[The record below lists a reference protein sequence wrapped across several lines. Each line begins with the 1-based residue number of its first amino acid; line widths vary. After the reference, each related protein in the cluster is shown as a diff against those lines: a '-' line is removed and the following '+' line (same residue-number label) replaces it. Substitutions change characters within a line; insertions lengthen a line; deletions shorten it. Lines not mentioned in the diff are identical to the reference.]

1 MASRDYGNKL
11 VQFECNGKIELK
23 RCPQCE
29 TLLPDNAHRCNHCNR
44 QFTLED
50 LVNAVIKAE
59 PDPDSRVKICQVP
72 GHADIFVVKIVG
84 HCDHSLAQRLNKELK
99 AVRDRSPMTVMFDLS
114 RVPQMFSMCLSLL
127 VAFAAERG
135 GKKSKSMAVLNV
147 REPLMQVIL
156 NMGLQGYLP
165 IYDTVRDALS
175 SMEIP

>member
-1 MASRDYGNKL
+1 MGRK
-11 VQFECNGKIELK
+11 ELK

-29 TLLPDNAHRCNHCNR
+29 TLLPDNAQRCSHCDR

-50 LVNAVIKAE
+50 LVKAVIEAE
-59 PDPDSRVKICQVP
+59 PGPDSGVETCQVP

-84 HCDHSLAQRLNKELK
+84 HCDHSLTQKLNKELK
-99 AVRDRSPMTVMFDLS
+99 AVRDRSPVAVIFDLS

-135 GKKSKSMAVLNV
+135 GKKSKSMAVVNV
-147 REPLMQVIL
+147 REHVMQVIL

-165 IYDTVRDALS
+165 IHDTVRDALS
-175 SMEIP
+175 SMETP